1 MKIFIY
7 KSLIVFFLFV
17 LAFNVTVN
25 YKLRSYE
32 KNLKTLASED
42 NKEKF
47 KNKIK
52 EEMKKAV
59 EKDKYFTDEEKDLIN
74 SFFKKIKEELNNQ
87 F

>member
-7 KSLIVFFLFV
+7 KSLIVFSLFV

-32 KNLKTLASED
+32 KDLKALTSED
-42 NKEKF
+42 TKEKF
-47 KNKIK
+47 KNKVK

-59 EKDKYFTDEEKDLIN
+59 EKDKYFTDEEKNLIN
-74 SFFKKIKEELNNQ
+74 AFLNKIKEELNN
-87 F
+87 

>member
-17 LAFNVTVN
+17 LAFNVTIN

-32 KNLKTLASED
+32 KDIKALTSE
-42 NKEKF
+42 NSKEKF

-52 EEMKKAV
+52 DEMKKAV
-59 EKDKYFTDEEKDLIN
+59 EKEKYFTEDEKNLIN
-74 SFFKKIKEELNNQ
+74 SFLNKIKEELNN
-87 F
+87 

>member
-17 LAFNVTVN
+17 LAFNVTIN

-32 KNLKTLASED
+32 KDIKALTSE
-42 NKEKF
+42 NSKEKF

-52 EEMKKAV
+52 DEMKKAV
-59 EKDKYFTDEEKDLIN
+59 EKDKYFTEEERNLIN
-74 SFFKKIKEELNNQ
+74 SFLNKIQEELNN
-87 F
+87 

>member
-17 LAFNVTVN
+17 LAFNVTIN

-32 KNLKTLASED
+32 KDIKALTSE
-42 NKEKF
+42 NSKEKF

-52 EEMKKAV
+52 DEMKKAI
-59 EKDKYFTDEEKDLIN
+59 EKDKYFTEEERNLIN
-74 SFFKKIKEELNNQ
+74 SFLNKINEELNN
-87 F
+87 

>member
-17 LAFNVTVN
+17 LAFNVTIN

-32 KNLKTLASED
+32 KDIKALTSE
-42 NKEKF
+42 NSKEKF

-52 EEMKKAV
+52 DEMKKAV
-59 EKDKYFTDEEKDLIN
+59 EKDKYFTEEERNLIN
-74 SFFKKIKEELNNQ
+74 SFLNKINEELNN
-87 F
+87 

>member
-32 KNLKTLASED
+32 KDLRALTSED
-42 NKEKF
+42 TKEKF

-59 EKDKYFTDEEKDLIN
+59 EKDKYFTDQEKNLIN
-74 SFFKKIKEELNNQ
+74 AFLNKIKEELNN
-87 F
+87 

>member
-32 KNLKTLASED
+32 KNLKTLTSED

-47 KNKIK
+47 KNIIK

>member
-17 LAFNVTVN
+17 LAFNVTIN

-32 KNLKTLASED
+32 RDLKALTSEN

-47 KNKIK
+47 KNKVK
-52 EEMKKAV
+52 GEMKKV
-59 EKDKYFTDEEKDLIN
+59 INKDKYFTEEEKNLIN
-74 SFFKKIKEELNNQ
+74 DFLNKIKEELNN
-87 F
+87 

>member
-17 LAFNVTVN
+17 LAFNVTIN

-32 KNLKTLASED
+32 KDLKALTSE
-42 NKEKF
+42 NSKEKF

-52 EEMKKAV
+52 DEMKKAV
-59 EKDKYFTDEEKDLIN
+59 EKDKYFTEEERNLIN
-74 SFFKKIKEELNNQ
+74 SFLNKINEELNN
-87 F
+87 

>member
-17 LAFNVTVN
+17 LAFNVTIN

-32 KNLKTLASED
+32 KDIKALTSE
-42 NKEKF
+42 NSKEKF

-52 EEMKKAV
+52 DEMKKAI
-59 EKDKYFTDEEKDLIN
+59 EKDKYFTEEERNLIN
-74 SFFKKIKEELNNQ
+74 SFLNKIQEELNN
-87 F
+87 

>member
-74 SFFKKIKEELNNQ
+74 SFFKKIKEELNN
-87 F
+87 

>member
-32 KNLKTLASED
+32 KNLKTLTSED

-52 EEMKKAV
+52 EETK
-59 EKDKYFTDEEKDLIN
+59 
-74 SFFKKIKEELNNQ
+74 KKI
-87 F
+87 

>member
-17 LAFNVTVN
+17 LAFNVTIN

-32 KNLKTLASED
+32 KDLKALTSE
-42 NKEKF
+42 NSKEKF

-52 EEMKKAV
+52 DEMKKAI
-59 EKDKYFTDEEKDLIN
+59 EKDKYFTEEERNLIN
-74 SFFKKIKEELNNQ
+74 SFLNKIQEELNN
-87 F
+87 

>member
-17 LAFNVTVN
+17 LAFNVTIN

-32 KNLKTLASED
+32 KDLKALTSE
-42 NKEKF
+42 NSKEKF

-52 EEMKKAV
+52 DEMKKAV
-59 EKDKYFTDEEKDLIN
+59 EKDKYFTEEERNLIN
-74 SFFKKIKEELNNQ
+74 SFLNKIKEELNN
-87 F
+87 

>member
-32 KNLKTLASED
+32 KNLKTLTSED

-74 SFFKKIKEELNNQ
+74 SFFKKIKEELNN
-87 F
+87 

>member
-7 KSLIVFFLFV
+7 KSLIVFSLFV

-32 KNLKTLASED
+32 KDLKALTSED
-42 NKEKF
+42 TKEKF
-47 KNKIK
+47 KNKVK

-59 EKDKYFTDEEKDLIN
+59 EKEKYFTDEEKNLIN
-74 SFFKKIKEELNNQ
+74 AFLNKIKEELNN
-87 F
+87 

>member
-32 KNLKTLASED
+32 KNLKTLTSED

-74 SFFKKIKEELNNQ
+74 SFFKKIKEELDN
-87 F
+87 

>member
-17 LAFNVTVN
+17 LAFNVTIN

-32 KNLKTLASED
+32 KDLKALTSE
-42 NKEKF
+42 NSKEKF

-52 EEMKKAV
+52 DEMKKAV
-59 EKDKYFTDEEKDLIN
+59 EKDKYFTEEERNLIN
-74 SFFKKIKEELNNQ
+74 SFLKKIQEELNN
-87 F
+87 

>member
-17 LAFNVTVN
+17 LAFNVTIN

-32 KNLKTLASED
+32 KDLKALTSEN

-52 EEMKKAV
+52 DEMKKAV
-59 EKDKYFTDEEKDLIN
+59 EKEKYFTEDEKNLIN
-74 SFFKKIKEELNNQ
+74 SFLNKIKEELNN
-87 F
+87 

>member
-32 KNLKTLASED
+32 KDLKALTSED
-42 NKEKF
+42 TKEKF
-47 KNKIK
+47 KNKVK

-59 EKDKYFTDEEKDLIN
+59 EKEKYFTDEEKNLIN
-74 SFFKKIKEELNNQ
+74 AFLNKIKEELNN
-87 F
+87 

>member
-17 LAFNVTVN
+17 LAFNVTIN

-32 KNLKTLASED
+32 KDLKALTSD
-42 NKEKF
+42 INKEKF

-52 EEMKKAV
+52 DEMKKAV
-59 EKDKYFTDEEKDLIN
+59 EKEKYFTEDEKNLIN
-74 SFFKKIKEELNNQ
+74 SFLNKIKEELNN
-87 F
+87 

>member
-25 YKLRSYE
+25 YKFRSYE
-32 KNLKTLASED
+32 KYLKALTSED
-42 NKEKF
+42 TKEKF
-47 KNKIK
+47 KKKVK

-59 EKDKYFTDEEKDLIN
+59 EKDKYFTDEEKNLIN
-74 SFFKKIKEELNNQ
+74 AFLNKIKEELNN
-87 F
+87 